1 MIVLAED
8 ESGGEIVLIDPAGVY
23 LEEAVDQADF
33 RILGQLRMQKFGF
46 DLVQNGD
53 RDGKSHLIYKEGM
66 VKIPLGEDSGIL
78 TLKTKTLLL
87 QPEERHC
94 LDQYVEKLLEKD
106 KGEEDHCLRVT
117 RSSLVMNEAHLSKLE
132 QQRLMHW
139 RTTHRVSLEPGKAK
153 DKLNEDCVVCD
164 EAKRKTRGYKRN
176 FEFTGLTKG
185 PMMPF
190 FRLYMDG
197 YGGQSSMSDMWL
209 PWRGTVYTVP

>member
-1 MIVLAED
+1 M
-8 ESGGEIVLIDPAGVY
+8 
-23 LEEAVDQADF
+23 
-33 RILGQLRMQKFGF
+33 
-46 DLVQNGD
+46 QNGN

-66 VKIPLGEDSGIL
+66 VKILLGEESGIL
-78 TLKTKTLLL
+78 TLKIKELLL
-87 QPEERHC
+87 HPEERRN
-94 LDQYVEKLLEKD
+94 LDDYVDRLLEKD
-106 KGEEDHCLRVT
+106 KGEKDHCLRVT

-139 RTTHRVSLEPGKAK
+139 RTAHRVSLDPGKAK
-153 DKLNEDCVVCD
+153 EKLNEDCVVCD

-197 YGGQSSMSDMWL
+197 YGGQSSMGDVSYEGAIGGFVFACPTGSVKQKL
-209 PWRGTVYTVP
+209 YGSTEQ